1 MKKII
6 LTALLLTAGFMAQAQ
21 KNTLLVYGDLGIN
34 SGKSAADVKSTSFR
48 FAPGV
53 GYQFDD
59 NWTAGVNL
67 RTENWKQGTPSV
79 KSNAFGAG
87 PFIRYTY
94 ALSDI
99 FAVFGQ
105 FNANAVSGKAGGVK
119 YNGFQGE
126 LFPAIGVNLKNG
138 FALNFNFGSLS
149 LNTSK
154 VKGASS
160 GSSDFGLH
168 FGSGA
173 GFGISKNFGM

>member
-6 LTALLLTAGFMAQAQ
+6 LTALLVTAGFVAHAQ

-34 SGKSAADVKSTSFR
+34 SAKSATDVKTTSFKLT
-48 FAPGV
+48 PGV
-53 GYQFDD
+53 GYQFND

-67 RTENWKQGTPSV
+67 RTENWKQGNPSV

-87 PFIRYTY
+87 PFVRYAY
-94 ALSDI
+94 PLSDV
-99 FAVFGQ
+99 FAVYGQ
-105 FNANAVSGKAGGVK
+105 FNANVVSGKIAGVK
-119 YNGFQGE
+119 SNGFQGE
-126 LFPAIGVNLKNG
+126 LFPAIGVNMKNG
-138 FALNFNFGSLS
+138 FALNFNFGSLA

-160 GSSDFGLH
+160 GSSHFGLQ

-173 GFGISKNFGM
+173 GVGISKNFGL